1 MKALMAVSALGISLL
16 ATTTLQAGDVMVVY
30 DASGSMWGQ
39 IDGVPKI
46 EIAREAMSDLLA
58 TWPASTNLGLVAYGH
73 REKGLCSDIETAM
86 PVGPVDRDA
95 FQQVVNGIMPLGR
108 TPLSAAVQHAA
119 EELSWRDAPATV
131 VLISDG
137 VENCDAD
144 PCALS
149 EQLAR
154 QGVAFTTHVI
164 GFDLATDEHQ
174 HLACIAKNT
183 GGMFLPAQDAAQL
196 AAAVKQ
202 VGETIAKPAPEP
214 EPLPEAEAELP
225 AMSISAPETA
235 MAGSSFGVT
244 WSDPVHPRDWVTIVP
259 VGADE
264 GTYTAFHR
272 VGSDGGRD
280 IVAPAEPGLYEVR
293 YVLNDGD
300 VTLAR
305 APIEVMA
312 AEASISAPETAM
324 AGSSFGVT
332 WSDPVH
338 PRDWV
343 TIVPVGADEG
353 TYTVFHRV
361 GSDDGRDLV
370 APADPGLYEVR
381 YVLNEGGVTLARAP
395 IEVMA
400 AEASISA
407 PETAMAGSSFGVTWS
422 DPVHPRDWVTIVP
435 VGADEGTYTV
445 FHRVGSDDGRDIVAP
460 ADPGLYEVRYVLN
473 EGGVTLA
480 RAPIEV
486 MAAEASISAPE
497 TAMAGSSFG
506 VTWSDPVHP
515 RDWVTI
521 VPVGADEGTY
531 TAFHRVGSDDGRDIV
546 APADPGLYE
555 VRYVLNEG
563 GVTLARAPI
572 EITGAEASITG
583 PERVRAGNTLR
594 FSWSDPVHPRDWVT
608 IVPVGADEGAY
619 TIFHRV
625 GADTQRDITAPDE
638 PGLYELRYVL
648 DEGGVTLGRHA
659 VEVVEAT
666 ASLDEGAGLSAP
678 RAAAPGET
686 VTVTWTGG
694 SDGADQRIALA
705 REDQALFAWISA
717 QPIDPEGAL
726 TFVMPEQPGRYEFRY
741 LDISGQAV
749 LGRAIIDVE

>member
-214 EPLPEAEAELP
+214 EAELP

-235 MAGSSFGVT
+235 MAGSSFAVS

-280 IVAPAEPGLYEVR
+280 LVAPAEQGLYEVR

-305 APIEVMA
+305 APIEVM
-312 AEASISAPETAM
+312 
-324 AGSSFGVT
+324 G
-332 WSDPVH
+332 
-338 PRDWV
+338 
-343 TIVPVGADEG
+343 
-353 TYTVFHRV
+353 
-361 GSDDGRDLV
+361 
-370 APADPGLYEVR
+370 
-381 YVLNEGGVTLARAP
+381 
-395 IEVMA
+395 

-486 MAAEASISAPE
+486 MGAEASISAPE

-531 TAFHRVGSDDGRDIV
+531 TAFHRVGSDDGRDLV
-546 APADPGLYE
+546 APAEPGLYE

-594 FSWSDPVHPRDWVT
+594 FSWSVPVHPRDWVT

-625 GADTQRDITAPDE
+625 GADTQRDIAAPDE

-648 DEGGVTLGRHA
+648 NEGGVTLGRHV